1 MRQVQ
6 YNLCSTCEAKEAV
19 PPKPYVTV
27 AYVTRDCKRVVE
39 LKLETVMLAP
49 LRRLPQGEARS
60 ISLREQDHDDGRE

>member
-27 AYVTRDCKRVVE
+27 AYVTTATANE
-39 LKLETVMLAP
+39 WLN
-49 LRRLPQGEARS
+49 
-60 ISLREQDHDDGRE
+60 